1 MPESEWI
8 IVPNAFPA
16 IITAEQF
23 QKVRA
28 MVSAKVKYAH
38 SGKVS
43 ELLFTRK
50 IKCGNCGHAL
60 YPSRYKNQVRYY
72 CSTQREVE
80 QENCL
85 HGYVHEADLKAAVI
99 AALRQQIM
107 LAEQVKT
114 LRKSKS
120 SAQTVTGLN
129 GEIQNLRRLIDK
141 SKTAKMTLWENYH
154 SGEMT
159 KEAFQQESDKLTEQ
173 SVAYEAKISEMEA
186 ARKKLEVQTGE
197 TDTFVERHMEF
208 AGITELTREVID
220 IFVKEVRVYAADR
233 IEIVMNFADEY
244 KRVAEQLGVGV

>member
-28 MVSAKVKYAH
+28 MIIAKVKYAY

-60 YPSRYKNQVRYY
+60 YPSRYKNRVRYY

-85 HGYVHEADLKAAVI
+85 HGCVREADIKAAVL

-120 SAQTVTGLN
+120 PTQTAAGLN

-141 SKTAKMTLWENYH
+141 SKTAKMTLWEEYH
-154 SGEMT
+154 SGEMS
-159 KEAFQQESDKLTEQ
+159 KEAFQRESDKLTEQ
-173 SVAYEAKISEMEA
+173 VSAYETKISEMEA
-186 ARKKLEVQTGE
+186 ARKKVELQTGE
-197 TDTFVERHMEF
+197 ADTFV
-208 AGITELTREVID
+208 
-220 IFVKEVRVYAADR
+220 
-233 IEIVMNFADEY
+233 
-244 KRVAEQLGVGV
+244 

>member
-1 MPESEWI
+1 
-8 IVPNAFPA
+8 
-16 IITAEQF
+16 
-23 QKVRA
+23 
-28 MVSAKVKYAH
+28 VSAKAKYTRG
-38 SGKVS
+38 GKPT

-85 HGYVHEADLKAAVI
+85 HGYVREADLKAAVL

-114 LRKSKS
+114 FRKSKS
-120 SAQTVTGLN
+120 STQTAAGLN

-141 SKTAKMTLWENYH
+141 SKTAKMTLWEEYH
-154 SGEMT
+154 SGAMS
-159 KEAFQQESDKLTEQ
+159 KEAFQRESDKLTEQ
-173 SVAYEAKISEMEA
+173 VSVYEIKIAELETE
-186 ARKKLEVQTGE
+186 RKKLELQTGE
-197 TDTFVERHMEF
+197 ADMFVEQHMEF
-208 AGITELTREVID
+208 AGITELAREVLD

-233 IEIVMNFADEY
+233 IEVVMNFADEY
-244 KRVAEQLGVGV
+244 KRMAEQLGAGV